1 MPRTPAP
8 SLRDRVGGR
17 WAVSL
22 PGFVIACALIAFAT
36 LVLQLPPYERDV
48 SFSYLLLAVA
58 VQVATV
64 GLVFLFIDRV
74 LLRDRHERP
83 VSPWLVV
90 VSSVAIGLVR
100 IGALVALNGVAGH
113 ELTANATPVN
123 LVLIGAATGGALLP
137 VSAVLL
143 ATIDWYRTER
153 ERLIAADVRLE
164 VARLQATG
172 AIATMRE
179 LVLEAAYG
187 RFDTTRTETAALL
200 EAVDIADERLVHD
213 SSSALLRAARL
224 DVRATSHALWAAAPT
239 RYPRIHWFHVLAGAA
254 RLQPLPERIALP
266 ASIVV
271 TLPALLIVQG
281 LGGAMITAIAL
292 IVAGLVLY
300 PLGRRAIRVVPA
312 LAILLTIL
320 VAAATSTIAIAVL
333 LAVGDYERYPPR
345 LAGFVLGVVVITLL
359 ASAVLTA
366 LRSSEDTLAELR
378 AIVTAAEIETRAVA
392 EARHNLDRELA
403 AFLHGTLQTRLVAA
417 AYEIENAQ
425 RRGDQVGLA
434 DALASAR
441 AALDDLPRQSA
452 GNDPVSLGQARQTF
466 DERWAGALALTWD
479 LPAEEPPAA
488 VTRALTDVI
497 QECLSNALIHGHAIA
512 ATITVRAQD
521 ATLEV
526 TVVDNGIGPQ
536 DGTPGLG
543 ATVLTSATGGTW
555 ELAEYPGGAI
565 VRAVVPC

>member
-1 MPRTPAP
+1 M
-8 SLRDRVGGR
+8 
-17 WAVSL
+17 SL
-22 PGFVIACALIAFAT
+22 PGYLITCVLIAIST
-36 LVLQLPPYERDV
+36 LVFRLPAFARDV
-48 SFSYLLLAVA
+48 PLAYLLLVLL
-58 VQVATV
+58 VQAAAV
-64 GLVFLFIDRV
+64 GLVFLLADRV
-74 LLRDRHERP
+74 LLRHRRERP
-83 VSPWLVV
+83 ASPWLVV
-90 VSSVAIGLVR
+90 AISVAIGLVR
-100 IGALVALNGVAGH
+100 IVALVVLNRATGH
-113 ELTANATPVN
+113 QLAASATPIN
-123 LVLIGAATGGALLP
+123 LLLIGAVTGGVLLP

-143 ATIDWYRTER
+143 STIDWYRAER

-164 VARLQATG
+164 VERMQATG
-172 AIATMRE
+172 AIETMRE

-187 RFDTTRTETAALL
+187 RFDATRTETAALL
-200 EAVDIADERLVHD
+200 EAVDAADERLVHD

-224 DVRATSHALWAAAPT
+224 DVRDTSHALWAASTA
-239 RYPRIHWFHVLAGAA
+239 RYPRIHWLDVLASAA

-266 ASIVV
+266 AAIVV
-271 TLPALLIVQG
+271 MLPALLIVQG
-281 LGGAMITAIAL
+281 LGGAMITAVAL

-300 PLGRRAIRVVPA
+300 PLGRRAIRALPA
-312 LAILLTIL
+312 LAIPLTIL
-320 VAAATSTIAIAVL
+320 VAAATSTVAITVL
-333 LAVGDYERYPPR
+333 LAAGDYERYLPR

-359 ASAVLTA
+359 TSAVLTA
-366 LRSSEDTLAELR
+366 LRSTEDTLTELR
-378 AIVTAAEIETRAVA
+378 AIVSEAEIETRAAA
-392 EARHNLDRELA
+392 EARHDLDRELA

-466 DERWAGALALTWD
+466 DERWTGALALTWD

-497 QECLSNALIHGHAIA
+497 QECLSNALIHGHATA
-512 ATITVRAQD
+512 ATIIVRAQD

-536 DGTPGLG
+536 DGAPGLG
-543 ATVLTSATGGTW
+543 ATVLASVTGGTW